1 MGLWSTNHLKTTPL
15 TFVLLI
21 LLTIL
26 VRMALKN
33 KPREVR
39 MLPIKIISV
48 FLVVLEIIKQIL
60 SIRAGYR
67 LHHLPLHF
75 CSIFLYVLP
84 LMAFYRGKYEKK
96 ISSVATS
103 TMTALLVGMVV
114 MPGIIYSDYA
124 IDSFFTDFFAFHTV
138 FFHNLVIFALF
149 LTLALDLHTPS
160 GKRDEAIFISL
171 FGTGFVLISA
181 SASHILQTNFSNFLS
196 STVGFIARLVDKIAL
211 AIGKTPITVIY
222 TITLAALHVLLMVL
236 TSYVY
241 LLLTRLMK
249 KAKRKE

>member
-1 MGLWSTNHLKTTPL
+1 MGLWSLNHLKTTPL

-33 KPREVR
+33 KPREIK

-60 SIRAGYR
+60 SIRTGYQ

-84 LMAFYRGKYEKK
+84 LMAFYRGKYQEKFC
-96 ISSVATS
+96 SVATS
-103 TMTALLVGMVV
+103 TMTALLFGMLI

-124 IDSFFTDFFAFHTV
+124 INNFFNDFFAFHTV
-138 FFHNLVIFALF
+138 FFHNLVILALF

-160 GKRDEAIFISL
+160 GKRDEVTFITL

-181 SASHILQTNFSNFLS
+181 SLSHILQTNFSNFLS
-196 STVGFIARLVDKIAL
+196 STVGFIANLVDKIATV
-211 AIGKTPITVIY
+211 IGRTPITVIY
-222 TITLAALHVLLMVL
+222 TLTLAALHVLLMVL

-241 LLLTRLMK
+241 LLLTRLIK